1 MKTLRLLPFL
11 GLLGLSACATATPP
25 RELLEARAAYDQ
37 ARTGPASELALVDLH
52 AARQRLDTAEAAFR
66 DSPSA
71 PETRDLSYVALRHAQ
86 IADARGA
93 TMAAQRDG
101 ERAESERQAAIAQR
115 LVQTQGAL
123 SQTQGALNQSQ
134 QAQAQTAQQLQQER
148 AARADAERRAQA
160 ALASLRQV
168 AAVRE
173 EQRGMVI
180 TLSGEVLFATGES
193 TLLPIAQQRL
203 EQVAQGIRDQG
214 MRHLVIEGH
223 TDSRGNAEENQR
235 LSLAR
240 ANSVRNHL
248 ITRGLDGAM
257 IEAVGVG
264 ASRPVADNGTP
275 DGRANNRRV
284 EIVVRPM
291 APGAQPTRAD
301 AAAPTPEMAQRVR

>member
-1 MKTLRLLPFL
+1 MKTLRLLPLL
-11 GLLGLSACATATPP
+11 GLLGVSACAATQPP
-25 RELLEARAAYDQ
+25 RELFEARAAYDQ

-52 AARQRLDTAEAAFR
+52 AARQRLDLAEAAFR
-66 DSPSA
+66 DDPGA
-71 PETRDLSYVALRHAQ
+71 PQTRDLSYVALRQAQ

-93 TMAAQRDG
+93 TMSAERDR
-101 ERAESERQAAIAQR
+101 ERAESERQAALAQR
-115 LVQTQGAL
+115 LAQTQGAL
-123 SQTQGALNQSQ
+123 TRSQ
-134 QAQAQTAQQLQQER
+134 QAQVQTTQQLGQER
-148 AARADAERRAQA
+148 VARMDAEHRAQA

-173 EQRGMVI
+173 EQRGTVI

-203 EQVAQGIRDQG
+203 EQVAQAIRDQG

-223 TDSRGNAEENQR
+223 TDSRGSAEENQR

-240 ANSVRNHL
+240 ANSVRNQL
-248 ITRGLDGAM
+248 ITRGLDGSM
-257 IEAVGVG
+257 IETVGAG
-264 ASRPVADNGTP
+264 ASRPVADNDTA

-291 APGAQPTRAD
+291 ARAQPNRAD
-301 AAAPTPEMAQRVR
+301 VVAPAPVIAQRAR

>member
-1 MKTLRLLPFL
+1 MKTLRLLPLL
-11 GLLGLSACATATPP
+11 GLLGLSACATASPP
-25 RELLEARAAYDQ
+25 RELVEARSAYEQ

-66 DSPSA
+66 DAPRA

-93 TMAAQRDG
+93 TMSAERDG
-101 ERAESERQAAIAQR
+101 ERTESERQAAIAQR
-115 LVQTQGAL
+115 LV
-123 SQTQGALNQSQ
+123 QTQGALNQSQ

-148 AARADAERRAQA
+148 AAHADAERRAQA

-173 EQRGMVI
+173 EQRGTVI
-180 TLSGEVLFATGES
+180 TLSGQVLFATGES
-193 TLLPIAQQRL
+193 TLLPIAVQRL
-203 EQVAQGIRDQG
+203 VQVAQAIRDQG
-214 MRHLVIEGH
+214 MRGLVIEGH
-223 TDSRGNAEENQR
+223 TDSRGSAEENQR

-240 ANSVRNHL
+240 ANSVRNRL
-248 ITRGLDGAM
+248 IIGGLDGAR

-264 ASRPVADNGTP
+264 ASRPVADNDTA

-291 APGAQPTRAD
+291 TPGAQPTRASV
-301 AAAPTPEMAQRVR
+301 AAPSPDIAQRTR